1 MSSYRIAFDVGG
13 TFTDL
18 VVIDEETNEIG
29 ITKIL
34 TTPQDPSVGVLEGV
48 RRLLENHDIPPE
60 EVTKAVHGATTLIA
74 NAIIERKGAKT
85 ALITTKGFRDVL
97 EFGREARYDIYDLF
111 LHMPEPLVPRNLRK
125 EVTERITKDGSVLV
139 DLDED
144 ELNDVIDE
152 LIRED
157 IEAVGVCLLHSYKN
171 PSHER
176 RIGEILSKRMPDVPV
191 TLSSELI
198 PEIREYERTSTTVA
212 NAYVQP
218 LTGRHFKT
226 LADGLRD
233 LGIKGELFMMQS
245 NGGIVTAKTAQQF
258 PVKLTESGPAAGAL
272 AAVFYGQL
280 IGLNNIISFDMGGTT
295 AKACLIDEGK
305 PTRTTDFEV
314 ARVHRFKKGSGLPI
328 KTPVIDLLEIGAGGG
343 SIAYIDE
350 MGLLKVGP
358 QSAGA
363 DPGPVCYGRGGTEP
377 TVTDADLILGF
388 LDPNYFLG
396 GEMTLDVDASKRAI
410 KEKVGDPL
418 GISVVE
424 AARGIHEIVNQNM
437 ATAAKIHVAEHG
449 KDPRSYALIAFG
461 GAGPVHVRGVAKHL
475 YVTEIVSPLAAGVL
489 SAMGLLIAPLA
500 IDFVHS
506 YVAKL
511 ENIDW
516 QELRTIYQE
525 MEMRGLAALQ
535 DAGVSPQDVSFTRS
549 ADMRYVGQGY
559 EIEVPIDV
567 EELDKSYLEE
577 IKRSFYETYEEL
589 FDRYVTDVPIE
600 ALNWRLVASAPP
612 SGVKLKAESPK
623 RRNLEEALKGK
634 RMVYYPD
641 IEEYIETDVYD
652 HYKLF
657 PETRFTGPAIIEQRE
672 STTVVGP
679 GETVTVDPFLNLII
693 ELRETEL

>member
-1 MSSYRIAFDVGG
+1 
-13 TFTDL
+13 
-18 VVIDEETNEIG
+18 
-29 ITKIL
+29 
-34 TTPQDPSVGVLEGV
+34 
-48 RRLLENHDIPPE
+48 
-60 EVTKAVHGATTLIA
+60 
-74 NAIIERKGAKT
+74 
-85 ALITTKGFRDVL
+85 
-97 EFGREARYDIYDLF
+97 
-111 LHMPEPLVPRNLRK
+111 
-125 EVTERITKDGSVLV
+125 
-139 DLDED
+139 
-144 ELNDVIDE
+144 
-152 LIRED
+152 
-157 IEAVGVCLLHSYKN
+157 
-171 PSHER
+171 
-176 RIGEILSKRMPDVPV
+176 
-191 TLSSELI
+191 
-198 PEIREYERTSTTVA
+198 
-212 NAYVQP
+212 
-218 LTGRHFKT
+218 
-226 LADGLRD
+226 
-233 LGIKGELFMMQS
+233 
-245 NGGIVTAKTAQQF
+245 
-258 PVKLTESGPAAGAL
+258 L

-559 EIEVPIDV
+559 EIEVPIGV